1 MVELLTLIP
10 SLFIVQF
17 FRRIRPR
24 HQLSPLRDTLMKMKP
39 SSRMLV

>member
-17 FRRIRPR
+17 LRRIRSPQ
-24 HQLSPLRDTLMKMKP
+24 QLSPLRQTLMTMKP